1 MSPREHDF
9 RSILITISWRNGA
22 ILFQDIRLKNLFE
35 LLKLPSRQFKVFDT
49 VLMLV
54 LFNYRPT

>member
-1 MSPREHDF
+1 MSAREHDF
-9 RSILITISWRNGA
+9 PSILITTSWRNGA

-54 LFNYRPT
+54 FV